1 MDDLYEV
8 LLWVILKITGC
19 LVILSVFGFI
29 NGVVIIIGACKL
41 FAIFVKNVMGLTPL
55 TPIDYEFLSNTSP
68 KGKYMLIAYL
78 EFSNF
83 DINSMKDYIYNKL
96 ISKCP
101 KMQMKLFNFLGNY
114 YWKRTSNQTE
124 LLSTIRTIT
133 TPISKSNILSLIET
147 ELNTHINSFTTLP
160 YEFILIPLTTTNKG
174 IVLYKYDHILGDG
187 LGLVSSL
194 CMLVDNCTS
203 NDIYPK
209 LMRNMH
215 KPSFIQ
221 NLYLLLVSPYYII
234 KTIYTL
240 STQRISNCI
249 YKGDT
254 MKQTFKTKIHC
265 NINNSFKLKSFE
277 NYRKQHKVSFN
288 DIITSAF
295 SIAYNNILHSKHKQ
309 LNHIA
314 LYTRI
319 GRKDIVN
326 NISQLPMYN
335 EAAGVLC
342 DIPLI
347 SNVTEIK
354 RVTKAL
360 RANIRT
366 EYMYAWELRN
376 SLIQC
381 ISHWKVFQYINKT
394 YSNVFD
400 FLLSNIP
407 GPAITMTY
415 NNSTCDDCIL
425 FPGSAWDLP
434 MVIVFSYNDKFNV
447 MICVNESNNAQC
459 DLLLNEFETALT
471 QFIM

>member
-8 LLWVILKITGC
+8 LLWVILKLTAC
-19 LVILSVFGFI
+19 LVIVSVFGFI
-29 NGVVIIIGACKL
+29 KGIIIVICFCML
-41 FAIFVKNVMGLTPL
+41 FAIFVKKVMQLTPL
-55 TPIDYEFLSNTSP
+55 TPIDYEFLSNSP
-68 KGKYMLIAYL
+68 KGKYMLVAYL

-83 DINSMKDYIYNKL
+83 NAQNMKEYIYNNL
-96 ISKCP
+96 ITKCP
-101 KMQMKLFNFLGNY
+101 KMQMKLFNCLGNY

-124 LLSTIRTIT
+124 LMSTIKINT
-133 TPISKSNILSLIET
+133 TPISKSNLLSVIET
-147 ELNTHINSFTTLP
+147 ELNTHINSFTSLP
-160 YEFILIPLTTTNKG
+160 YEFTLIPLTTADKG
-174 IVLYKYDHILGDG
+174 VVLYKYDHILGDG

-194 CMLVDNCTS
+194 CMLADNCTS

-209 LMRNMH
+209 LMRNTN
-215 KPSFIQ
+215 KPTFIQ
-221 NLYLLLVSPYYII
+221 NVYLFLVSPYFII
-234 KTIYTL
+234 KTLCTL
-240 STQRISNCI
+240 LTQHASKCI

-254 MKQTFKTKIHC
+254 AQQTFRTKIHC

-295 SIAYNNILHSKHKQ
+295 SIAYNNILRSKQMHS
-309 LNHIA
+309 NHIA

-335 EAAGVLC
+335 EAAGVSC

-347 SNVTEIK
+347 ASESESK
-354 RVTKAL
+354 RVIRAL

-366 EYMYAWELRN
+366 ECMFAWELRN
-376 SLIQC
+376 RIVQC
-381 ISHWKVFQYINKT
+381 VSHWKAFQYINRT
-394 YSNVFD
+394 YSGAFD

-407 GPAITMTY
+407 GPALTMTY
-415 NNSTCDDCIL
+415 NNSICEDCIL

-447 MICVNESNNAQC
+447 MISVNESTSEHGG
-459 DLLLNEFETALT
+459 LLLTEFETALT